1 MDCSKV
7 MQIAQAEEA
16 VRANEY
22 RKLANEARGLAE
34 IEEKS
39 ELQNALGIQT
49 LRSITHGINICR
61 EAERRYLQLDQR
73 KQ

>member
-1 MDCSKV
+1 MKYAFAPISEALGQTVGSLRMDCSKV

-22 RKLANEARGLAE
+22 RKIANEARVLAE

-39 ELQNALGIQT
+39 ELQT
-49 LRSITHGINICR
+49 VHRKLRLI
-61 EAERRYLQLDQR
+61 
-73 KQ
+73 